1 MASAGVIEWCAQLM
15 ASSEPWITL
24 GRTLDQ
30 CRERLSHP
38 EYLIFLAHESD
49 EPAGF
54 LLAHPRGAMGAPYIA
69 SIAVAP
75 AWRGKGIGTQLVAR
89 AETNFAE
96 TSQHIFLCVSSFN
109 VRARQLYERL
119 GYETIGE
126 LHGYVIDGAS
136 EVLMHKRLVKR

>member
-38 EYLIFLAHESD
+38 EYAVFLAHESG

-75 AWRGKGIGTQLVAR
+75 SYRGRGVGSQLVAR
-89 AETNFAE
+89 AETHFAG
-96 TSQHIFLCVSSFN
+96 TAQHIFLCVSSFN
-109 VRARQLYERL
+109 VRARQLYQRL

-126 LHGYVIDGAS
+126 LHDYVIEGAS
-136 EVLMHKRLVKR
+136 EVLMHKRLVQR